1 MVQSYIKN
9 SMSRDSGE
17 MRRICEAASAN
28 NISVALGYS
37 EREGDSLY
45 LAQAFIDEHGDIK
58 MNRRKIKPTHVE
70 RTIFGEG
77 SGASLLNVVND
88 PVVGKIGMLNCWEH
102 SQPLLKFHT
111 HSQGEQIHLA
121 AWPAMLPH
129 EEGKGLWSTANEGT
143 SPLLLYG

>member
-1 MVQSYIKN
+1 
-9 SMSRDSGE
+9 MSRDSEE
-17 MRRICEAASAN
+17 MKRICVAASDN

-45 LAQAFIDEHGDIK
+45 LAQAFIDEHGTIK

-70 RTIFGEG
+70 RTVFGEG

-88 PVVGKIGMLNCWEH
+88 PVVGKVGMLNCWEH